1 MGSIP
6 KFEAVQKVDPPAWA
20 LWERRIIDICNQA
33 GVAFVERYTRP
44 DGTLVWRD
52 NWPGMDGSDDAYE
65 SFWTF
70 PLFYL
75 LGGSEKIHYLARK
88 EWDAVTWQFT
98 EYGQVYREF
107 DAYYDWMH
115 HGESYSYLYY
125 LGLCDPHVFKD
136 RQRAFRF
143 AGFYVGED
151 NEAQN
156 YDSEL
161 KLIRSPINGSRG
173 PRHEMSPEDWSTHRD
188 VLANYPVPF
197 EDIPGID
204 TPKAD
209 WNDDEI
215 FERILDL
222 LNRRMA
228 KGDVPL
234 NLTATSMIV
243 HAYLYNGDQKYK
255 NWVVDYIDAWYKRTK
270 ENNGIMPDN
279 VGLSGEIG
287 ECMDGKWW
295 GGYYGWRWPHG
306 AMNLLESTIIAGLNA
321 MLLTGDEGFLD
332 LARSQQDL
340 LWSLGREEN
349 GDWVVPFKHLDSG
362 WSGYGTMSPNFP
374 LQLWNASQSDADL
387 DRILRLGNPGRLDK
401 DLSGRDSNGA
411 WFRYVNGDLSE
422 FPEKALE
429 SDYQEIC
436 RRLDMIDNDDT
447 DPTTWDV
454 HHWQARNPVVS
465 KALAQLTTGGP
476 SAIYH
481 GGLLNCRVRHFDPDQ
496 RRSGLPADVAALVES
511 VFEGGFQLQL
521 INLNS
526 TESRNVISLAGAFG
540 EHQFLEVEVVGT
552 GVNTPVDC
560 KWIQVHLMPR
570 SGITLRLKTRR
581 YVNQPTYDFPWLV
594 DNRPMEPIKLRTPE
608 IDPGSVPVGG

>member
-1 MGSIP
+1 MENIP
-6 KFEAVQKVDPPAWA
+6 KFEAVQKVEPPAWA
-20 LWERRIIDICNQA
+20 LWERRIIDICNQV
-33 GVAFVERYTRP
+33 GVAFVEHYTHP
-44 DGTLVWRD
+44 DGTLIWRD

-88 EWDAVTWQFT
+88 EWDAITWQFT

-125 LGLCDPHVFKD
+125 LGLCDPNVFKD
-136 RQRAFRF
+136 RQRALRF
-143 AGFYVGED
+143 AGFYIGED
-151 NEAQN
+151 KEAQN
-156 YDSEL
+156 YDSKL

-204 TPKAD
+204 TPTAD
-209 WNDDEI
+209 WNNDKI

-228 KGDVPL
+228 KGDIPL

-243 HAYLYNGDQKYK
+243 HAYLYNGEQKYK
-255 NWVVDYIDAWYKRTK
+255 NWVIDYINAWHKRTR

-287 ECMDGKWW
+287 EYMDGKWW

-321 MLLTGDEGFLD
+321 MLLTGDEDFLD

-340 LWSLGREEN
+340 LWSMGREEN
-349 GDWVVPFKHLDSG
+349 GNWVVPFKHLDSG
-362 WSGYGTMSPNFP
+362 WSGYGAMSSNFP
-374 LQLWNASQSDADL
+374 LQLWNASQSEADL
-387 DRILRLGNPGRLDK
+387 DRILRLGDPDKLDG
-401 DLSGRDSNGA
+401 DLNGRDSNGA
-411 WFRYVNGDLSE
+411 WFRYVNGDFSE
-422 FPEKALE
+422 FPERALE

-436 RRLDMIDNDDT
+436 RRLDMIDNDNT

-454 HHWQARNPVVS
+454 HHWQARNPVVP

-481 GGLLNCRVRHFDPDQ
+481 GGLLNCRVRHFDLDQ

-511 VFEGGFQLQL
+511 VFKDGFQLQL

-526 TESRNVISLAGAFG
+526 TESRNIISLAGAFG
-540 EHQFLEVEVVGT
+540 EHQFSEVEVVDT
-552 GVNTPVDC
+552 GVNTPIDSKC
-560 KWIQVHLMPR
+560 IQVQLMPR
-570 SGITLRLKTRR
+570 SGITLRLKTKR
-581 YVNQPTYDFPWLV
+581 YVNQPTYDFPWPV
-594 DNRPMEPIKLRTPE
+594 DSRPMAPIQLRTPE

>member
-1 MGSIP
+1 
-6 KFEAVQKVDPPAWA
+6 
-20 LWERRIIDICNQA
+20 
-33 GVAFVERYTRP
+33 
-44 DGTLVWRD
+44 
-52 NWPGMDGSDDAYE
+52 
-65 SFWTF
+65 
-70 PLFYL
+70 
-75 LGGSEKIHYLARK
+75 
-88 EWDAVTWQFT
+88 
-98 EYGQVYREF
+98 
-107 DAYYDWMH
+107 
-115 HGESYSYLYY
+115 
-125 LGLCDPHVFKD
+125 
-136 RQRAFRF
+136 
-143 AGFYVGED
+143 
-151 NEAQN
+151 
-156 YDSEL
+156 
-161 KLIRSPINGSRG
+161 
-173 PRHEMSPEDWSTHRD
+173 
-188 VLANYPVPF
+188 
-197 EDIPGID
+197 
-204 TPKAD
+204 
-209 WNDDEI
+209 
-215 FERILDL
+215 
-222 LNRRMA
+222 
-228 KGDVPL
+228 
-234 NLTATSMIV
+234 
-243 HAYLYNGDQKYK
+243 
-255 NWVVDYIDAWYKRTK
+255 
-270 ENNGIMPDN
+270 MPDN

-411 WFRYVNGDLSE
+411 WFRYVNGDLSD